1 MDFAEVRGAMSQF
14 LPFGLEFPA
23 WLWVLCSV
31 LDGNYKY
38 YSSYKAG
45 RDMEL
50 LLWQLA
56 KKRTKNN
63 AKEKQ
68 NVGKQGGDA

>member
-1 MDFAEVRGAMSQF
+1 
-14 LPFGLEFPA
+14 
-23 WLWVLCSV
+23 
-31 LDGNYKY
+31 
-38 YSSYKAG
+38 
-45 RDMEL
+45 MEL